1 MNNLQ
6 PEYSKEKILKN
17 VKYTATGA
25 TIIFLTLILPAE
37 YGIDPFGTGKLT
49 GLNKLAPNYVAESI
63 DSQESSETL
72 ETGTSV
78 TQDTVNKQVSN
89 TENTGSSYEYKEL
102 EKTYTLEAGED
113 REVKFDMNKGDEM
126 RFSWQSSEVIY
137 FDQHG
142 EPTTEEGKEFLP
154 YKTVKE
160 GKQSS
165 DEATLTAEFT
175 GTHGW
180 YWRNLSNNKVTITL
194 VSKGNFK

>member
-17 VKYTATGA
+17 VKYTATWA

-37 YGIDPFGTGKLT
+37 YGIDPFGTWKLT
-49 GLNKLAPNYVAESI
+49 WLNKLAPNYVAESI

-89 TENTGSSYEYKEL
+89 TENTWSSYEYKEL
-102 EKTYTLEAGED
+102 EKTYTLEAWED
-113 REVKFDMNKGDEM
+113 REVKFDMNKWDEM

-137 FDQHG
+137 FDQHW
-142 EPTTEEGKEFLP
+142 EPTTEEWKEFLP

-160 GKQSS
+160 WKQSS

-175 GTHGW
+175 WTHGW

-194 VSKGNFK
+194 VSKWNFK